1 MRIDC
6 EREQDVMD
14 AVAAGRWPVRPDARL
29 DAELREHIA
38 CCPVCGDLAAVLAAV
53 AVERDSAWVESAV
66 PPASVVWWRAQ
77 IRAREE
83 ASRRAARPIVIVQGA
98 AVSLLIAAALVLLPL
113 AWPLLET
120 VAESAAEIS
129 AWTAPRAAAVSTA
142 FTFVTGTAAPVLPFA
157 VASVLLA
164 PVLLYYALTGE

>member
-6 EREQDVMD
+6 EREQDVLD
-14 AVAAGRWPVRPDARL
+14 AVAAGRWPVRPGARV

-53 AVERDSAWVESAV
+53 AVERESAWAESAV
-66 PPASVVWWRAQ
+66 PPATVVWWRAQ

-83 ASRRAARPIVIVQGA
+83 ASRLAVRPIVIVQGL
-98 AVSLLIAAALVLLPL
+98 AVSVLIAAALALIPL
-113 AWPLLET
+113 AWPLIER
-120 VAESAAEIS
+120 AAASAQDIS
-129 AWTAPRAAAVSTA
+129 AWTAPRAEAVSTA
-142 FTFVTGTAAPVLPFA
+142 FTLVTGTAAPVLPVA